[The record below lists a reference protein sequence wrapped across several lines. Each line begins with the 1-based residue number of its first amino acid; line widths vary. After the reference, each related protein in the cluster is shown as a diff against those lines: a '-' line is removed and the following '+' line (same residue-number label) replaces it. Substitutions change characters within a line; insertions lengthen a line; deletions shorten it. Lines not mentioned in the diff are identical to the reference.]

1 MIVETKSKRTDQFR
15 IPGYNVCN
23 FVFVRQGDGGSG
35 DVAIFIRNSWVVEEI
50 EKEGIKKLME
60 LNGQILSL
68 KHRIEY

>member
-1 MIVETKSKRTDQFR
+1 M
-15 IPGYNVCN
+15 
-23 FVFVRQGDGGSG
+23 FVRQGDGGSG

-50 EKEGIKKLME
+50 EKEEIKKLME